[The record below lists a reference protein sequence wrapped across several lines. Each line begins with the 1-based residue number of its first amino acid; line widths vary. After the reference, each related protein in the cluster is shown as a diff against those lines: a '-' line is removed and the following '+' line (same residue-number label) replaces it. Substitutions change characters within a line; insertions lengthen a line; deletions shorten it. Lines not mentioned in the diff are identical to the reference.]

1 MRRHLALLLEISC
14 FVQAVNTAVVKQEAL
29 SINAVAVNRKL
40 FLHAACLVS
49 TTEKYK
55 SGKGPIPDSMS
66 TRSNTFPIFR
76 FPS

>member
-49 TTEKYK
+49 TTEKIK
-55 SGKGPIPDSMS
+55 SG
-66 TRSNTFPIFR
+66 
-76 FPS
+76 